1 MVMFWAVFLK
11 VALGFAFVYFII
23 KLIFTVFRIA
33 KALEGID
40 ETLYQIHNKLED
52 KSKSQNNNSNNP

>member
-1 MVMFWAVFLK
+1 MSMFWTIFAQVVF
-11 VALGFAFVYFII
+11 GFLIVYFII
-23 KLIFTVFRIA
+23 KLIFTIFRIA

-52 KSKSQNNNSNNP
+52 KSKNKVNKN

>member
-1 MVMFWAVFLK
+1 MSIYWAVFGQ
-11 VALGFAFVYFII
+11 VAIGFAFIYFII
-23 KLIFTVFRIA
+23 KLIFTIFRIA

-52 KSKSQNNNSNNP
+52 KSKNKVNKK

>member
-1 MVMFWAVFLK
+1 MSIFWVVFAQ
-11 VALGFAFVYFII
+11 VTFGALIVYFVF
-23 KLIFTVFRIA
+23 KLIFTFFRIA

-52 KSKSQNNNSNNP
+52 KSKSKNNKLNKP

>member
-1 MVMFWAVFLK
+1 MNMYITVVLQ
-11 VALGFAFVYFII
+11 VTGYLILIYFIF
-23 KLIFTVFRIA
+23 KLINTAFRIA

-52 KSKSQNNNSNNP
+52 KNKKQNNSSNKS

>member
-1 MVMFWAVFLK
+1 MNLEIAVILQFI
-11 VALGFAFVYFII
+11 FTIFVVIVII
-23 KLIFTVFRIA
+23 KIIMVFFRIA

-52 KSKSQNNNSNNP
+52 KSKSQNNKSNNP

>member
-1 MVMFWAVFLK
+1 LAI
-11 VALGFAFVYFII
+11 AIAFVYFIF
-23 KLIFTVFRIA
+23 KLIFTIFRIA

-52 KSKSQNNNSNNP
+52 KSESQNNKSNNP

>member
-1 MVMFWAVFLK
+1 MIWAELLK
-11 VALGFAFVYFII
+11 VAFGFVFIFFII
-23 KLIFTVFRIA
+23 KLIFTIFRIA

-52 KSKSQNNNSNNP
+52 KSKSQNNKLNKS

>member
-1 MVMFWAVFLK
+1 MSMYWAVFAQ
-11 VALGFAFVYFII
+11 VAFGFLMVYFIF
-23 KLIFTVFRIA
+23 KLIFTIFRIA

-52 KSKSQNNNSNNP
+52 KSKSQNNKSNNP

>member
-1 MVMFWAVFLK
+1 MFWTIFAQVVF
-11 VALGFAFVYFII
+11 GFLIVYFII
-23 KLIFTVFRIA
+23 KLIFTIFRIA

-52 KSKSQNNNSNNP
+52 KSKNKVNKN